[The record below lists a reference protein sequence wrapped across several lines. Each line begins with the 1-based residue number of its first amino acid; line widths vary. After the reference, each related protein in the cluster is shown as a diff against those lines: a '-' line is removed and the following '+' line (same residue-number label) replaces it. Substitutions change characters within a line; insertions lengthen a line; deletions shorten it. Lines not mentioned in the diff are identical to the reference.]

1 MMIVVAGFV
10 RDGKHPFDVVLGV
23 SLRHARVVPGSYE
36 GAEGLQLVFVVAT
49 VIWWVGGR
57 G

>member
-10 RDGKHPFDVVLGV
+10 RDGEHPFDVILRV

-36 GAEGLQLVFVVAT
+36 GAEGLQLVFLMTTVVR
-49 VIWWVGGR
+49 WVGRR

>member
-10 RDGKHPFDVVLGV
+10 RDGEHPFDVILRV

-36 GAEGLQLVFVVAT
+36 GAEGLQLVFLMAT
-49 VIWWVGGR
+49 VVRWVGRR

>member
-23 SLRHARVVPGSYE
+23 SLHHARVVAGSYE
-36 GAEGLQLVFVVAT
+36 GAEGLQLVFLMAT
-49 VIWWVGGR
+49 VVRWVGRR